1 MKKKHYINNSNSKTK
16 ININYYVIQLE
27 ERVKKKLIK
36 RYDHPLYFHDVKM
49 INDIIYNEKTHFVE
63 TFKEYLIYED
73 LNEFLRRFYNKE
85 EINYKLP
92 KILTFYEK
100 YSKIYANYTVI
111 PESKYMYKN
120 IKRKQ
125 KMIDQIQNFNISNSE
140 ESDSNN
146 CVNSKIFTTNAMNS
160 INSFTMSIYTNQ
172 SFNNNN
178 NDNNIN
184 NTNIN
189 KNNINLN
196 YNNNKNDS
204 DIKDLVIKIDHFEK
218 QAEMIKRNKIN
229 FNINKENKKRQNLI
243 CSKGINKIISAIFSP
258 NSKNKL
264 MEKNKNYINKN
275 NNYYNYNNINKNI
288 SKKKLSIGDSS
299 KSDRIILSTNVSV
312 SPKFLKEKIF
322 SSPTSRKDIFK
333 KKSNYL
339 SPSISINHSRKNS
352 QQMNKILHNSKGKK
366 IENNNNYNNNN
377 NNNNNTNNN
386 NNNNNNYNTTI
397 FPYKNDNL
405 KHCKGKTFNLNPNQ
419 QLNKSNNNIINNYN
433 IVNNFQEGIT
443 QINIYTNNDLLKTI
457 KLNNG
462 KSGINNKNI
471 KKQVS
476 HSPNNQSNNTL
487 NNINKKKYLNKDK
500 FDLNLRKIIHNN
512 LIEESALSDR
522 RMLKQNFFDK
532 IGKYFHHNQ
541 LSKNDSNVNSKVDI
555 NKISINDSKNISKG
569 IIKSPSYKIH
579 NKFNKEQILKNQ
591 NLKSQNQSKCLS
603 PNNSNFSTITVR
615 KIGSNNINLGDK
627 YKLKNIQNF
636 NKFKNNNG
644 DLLIHS
650 DRNKKSNI
658 IFK

>member
-1 MKKKHYINNSNSKTK
+1 MKKRPYINNYNSKTK
-16 ININYYVIQLE
+16 KNTNYFIIKLE

-36 RYDHPLYFHDVKM
+36 RYDHPLFFHDIKM

-73 LNEFLRRFYNKE
+73 LNEFLRKFYNKE

-92 KILTFYEK
+92 KILNFYEK

-125 KMIDQIQNFNISNSE
+125 KMIDQMQNFNLSNSE
-140 ESDSNN
+140 ESDNN
-146 CVNSKIFTTNAMNS
+146 NNLNSKIFTTNAMNS

-172 SFNNNN
+172 SLINNN
-178 NDNNIN
+178 
-184 NTNIN
+184 
-189 KNNINLN
+189 
-196 YNNNKNDS
+196 NNNKNDS
-204 DIKDLVIKIDHFEK
+204 DIKDLVIKIDNFEK

-243 CSKGINKIISAIFSP
+243 CNKGINKIISAIFSP

-264 MEKNKNYINKN
+264 MEKNRNYINRN
-275 NNYYNYNNINKNI
+275 NNYYNYNNMNNIKN

-352 QQMNKILHNSKGKK
+352 QQINKILHNSKGKK
-366 IENNNNYNNNN
+366 MEKNINFNNNNSNNNN
-377 NNNNNTNNN
+377 NNNNSNNNN
-386 NNNNNNYNTTI
+386 NNNNNNYNSNI

-405 KHCKGKTFNLNPNQ
+405 KHCKGKTFNLNPNN

-443 QINIYTNNDLLKTI
+443 QINIYTNNNDLLKTI
-457 KLNNG
+457 KVNNG
-462 KSGINNKNI
+462 NSVINYKNI
-471 KKQVS
+471 KNQIS
-476 HSPNNQSNNTL
+476 HSPINNSNNTL
-487 NNINKKKYLNKDK
+487 NNINKKHCINKDK

-512 LIEESALSDR
+512 IIEESALSDR
-522 RMLKQNFFDK
+522 RVLKKNFFDK

-555 NKISINDSKNISKG
+555 NKISINDSKNFSKG
-569 IIKSPSYKIH
+569 IIKSPSYNIK
-579 NKFNKEQILKNQ
+579 NKLNKEQNFKNQ
-591 NLKSQNQSKCLS
+591 NLKSQNQNKCLS
-603 PNNSNFSTITVR
+603 PNNNNFSTINVR

-636 NKFKNNNG
+636 NKFINKNNNG
-644 DLLIHS
+644 DLIIHS
-650 DRNKKSNI
+650 DRNKKSKI
-658 IFK
+658 KFK

>member
-1 MKKKHYINNSNSKTK
+1 MKKRLYNNNYNSKTK
-16 ININYYVIQLE
+16 KNINYFLIKLE

-63 TFKEYLIYED
+63 TFKEFLIYED

-125 KMIDQIQNFNISNSE
+125 KMIDQIQNFNLSNSE
-140 ESDSNN
+140 ETDNN
-146 CVNSKIFTTNAMNS
+146 NYLNSKIFTTNAMNS

-172 SFNNNN
+172 SLNNN
-178 NDNNIN
+178 
-184 NTNIN
+184 
-189 KNNINLN
+189 
-196 YNNNKNDS
+196 NNNKNDS
-204 DIKDLVIKIDHFEK
+204 DIKDLVIKIDNFEK
-218 QAEMIKRNKIN
+218 QAEMIKKNKIN
-229 FNINKENKKRQNLI
+229 FNSNKENKKRQNLI
-243 CSKGINKIISAIFSP
+243 CSKGMNKIISAIFSP
-258 NSKNKL
+258 HSKNKL
-264 MEKNKNYINKN
+264 MEKNRNYINKN
-275 NNYYNYNNINKNI
+275 NNYYNYNQINKNI

-352 QQMNKILHNSKGKK
+352 QQINKILHNSKGKK
-366 IENNNNYNNNN
+366 MEKNINFNNNNSNNNN
-377 NNNNNTNNN
+377 NNNNSNNNN
-386 NNNNNNYNTTI
+386 NNNNNNYNSNI

-419 QLNKSNNNIINNYN
+419 QLNKSNNIINNYN
-433 IVNNFQEGIT
+433 IVNNYQEGIT

-457 KLNNG
+457 KLNND
-462 KSGINNKNI
+462 KIGINNKNI
-471 KKQVS
+471 KNQIS
-476 HSPNNQSNNTL
+476 YSPINKNNNTL
-487 NNINKKKYLNKDK
+487 NNINKKKYINKDK

-522 RMLKQNFFDK
+522 RILKQNFFDK

-541 LSKNDSNVNSKVDI
+541 LSKNESNVNSKVDI
-555 NKISINDSKNISKG
+555 NKISINDSKNFSKG

-579 NKFNKEQILKNQ
+579 NKFNKEQNLKNQ

-603 PNNSNFSTITVR
+603 PNNNNFSTINVR

-636 NKFKNNNG
+636 NKFINKNNNG

-650 DRNKKSNI
+650 ERNKKSKI
-658 IFK
+658 KFK